1 MKTYQRILTG
11 ILIFGVSMGLVF
23 PAAARSGYQERKLE
37 RLEEYQTRKVKLE
50 EMIADQMAAGL
61 DFEESYRLARQRQAS
76 LEFRR
81 EILAELA
88 ARPVPSTDL
97 YAKSHKEAELVES
110 TRMAKAVDLASD
122 YRKEK
127 LLRRENVDRQY
138 DLAQARDQQTV
149 SEQRP
154 AASTIREQTVQ
165 EIQGDFSF
173 EDSYRESLERDYSR
187 TEKYKDFVPVEDYTT
202 TEGKKRG
209 VRDGAVIEDKALK
222 GFSED
227 AARKVSATGVLTPE
241 EIIRQVMGRDN
252 GHGKIDLN
260 FDQTNLGDIMM
271 MLGETAGL
279 NIVLD
284 PILYQNKLDLH
295 LKQVSLEEAMLLMA
309 NIYDLGFEKVG
320 DSLFVAH
327 KEKLSDRKL
336 ESKVIK
342 LRNIGVSDARLLVKD
357 LANTVNASEELNSLV
372 VVGSPEQLVK
382 VESVLGQIDIPQPQV
397 IIEAKII
404 EINKDALKDLG
415 VDWSDQINLQYQEA
429 GRQKQMDNLVTGSLD
444 SVFAINK
451 IARNALQF
459 ETTIKMLENQNK
471 AKILSNPRVSTLNGK
486 EAEIFVGDK
495 LPYTITNVTGGV
507 VTTDVRFVEPGIRLR
522 ITPSII
528 DEEFVILKVDPEVS
542 FIFAFRGPND
552 EFPQVKTREATA
564 HVRVKNR
571 TPFVIGGLLNQEDK
585 QSLYKVPFLGNV
597 PLLGNLF
604 SYEKHTVTDTE
615 LIITILPTIVTG
627 SMQ

>member
-1 MKTYQRILTG
+1 M
-11 ILIFGVSMGLVF
+11 VF

-37 RLEEYQTRKVKLE
+37 RLEEYQIRKVKLE

-76 LEFRR
+76 PEFRR
-81 EILAELA
+81 EVFAELA
-88 ARPVPSTDL
+88 ARPLPSADL
-97 YAKSHKEAELVES
+97 PVKSGKVAELAEPVE
-110 TRMAKAVDLASD
+110 MARAVDLAAD

-127 LLRRENVDRQY
+127 LLMQQSDDRRY
-138 DLAQARDQQTV
+138 DLAQAADQLPAP
-149 SEQRP
+149 EQRP
-154 AASTIREQTVQ
+154 AASTIRTQTIQ
-165 EIQGDFSF
+165 EIQDDFNF
-173 EDSYRESLERDYSR
+173 EDFYKEGLEHDYSR
-187 TEKYKDFVPVEDYTT
+187 TARPEDFAPVEDSTT
-202 TEGKKRG
+202 TEFKKR
-209 VRDGAVIEDKALK
+209 VIREGAVIEDKELRVFRQDD
-222 GFSED
+222 G
-227 AARKVSATGVLTPE
+227 RKVSGVLTPE
-241 EIIRQVMGRDN
+241 EIIRQVMGPDR
-252 GHGKIDLN
+252 GSGKIDLN
-260 FDQTNLGDIMM
+260 FDQTSLGDIMM
-271 MLGETAGL
+271 TLGETAGI

-284 PILYQNKLDLH
+284 PVLYQNALDLH
-295 LKQVSLEEAMLLMA
+295 LKQVSLEEAMLLLA

-342 LRNIGVSDARLLVKD
+342 LKNIGVNDARLLVKD

-372 VVGSPEQLVK
+372 VIGSPEQLVK
-382 VESVLGQIDIPQPQV
+382 IESVLGQIDVSQPQV

-415 VDWSDQINLQYQEA
+415 VDWSDQINLQYQES
-429 GRQKQMDNLVTGSLD
+429 GRQKQMDNLVTGPVD

-451 IARNALQF
+451 MARNALQF
-459 ETTIKMLENQNK
+459 ETAIKMLENQNK

-552 EFPQVKTREATA
+552 EFPHVKTREATA

-585 QSLYKVPFLGNV
+585 QSLYKVPFLGDV

-604 SYEKHTVTDTE
+604 SYDKHTVTDTE